1 MFSFDCRYV
10 INMNEIWGRFITA
23 NKAVDDPDV
32 LVIVI
37 KRRVPM
43 KDDILEDMN
52 KEFDCR
58 DIGLTIRDLQK

>member
-1 MFSFDCRYV
+1 
-10 INMNEIWGRFITA
+10 MNEIWGRFITA
-23 NKAVDDPDV
+23 NKAVDDPNV

-52 KEFDCR
+52 KEFDCS